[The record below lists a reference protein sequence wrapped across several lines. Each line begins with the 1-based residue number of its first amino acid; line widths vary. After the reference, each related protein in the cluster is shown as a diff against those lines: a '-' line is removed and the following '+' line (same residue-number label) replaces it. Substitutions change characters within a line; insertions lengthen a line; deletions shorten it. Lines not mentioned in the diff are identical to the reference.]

1 MTIILVFL
9 LVLWLVGIHVSDLS
23 RVIAVS
29 TLVFLAFVSYQRYEG
44 ALGDEHAPS
53 KAFDCFLKIFCVIY
67 VVLIPIYLISKV
79 YAGTHGIDFAIFSQ
93 VIEHAWPR
101 GKFESSLISS
111 EVVNFMGHHFVP
123 IFIIPGLFGYF
134 GVPAYVSGPFFH
146 GAAVALGAYGI
157 FRLGQLLKFP
167 QQLSLLL
174 TVIILMNP
182 SIRHTLFWGIHDET
196 LAFGIIP
203 WIYIFWL
210 QDKTRWVIC
219 LLGVTFLTKESMFL
233 FGAMFCVMAI
243 TCGYFGMGPKMMPRK
258 KMIPYVLVFFS
269 AIFGFVG
276 YVFLQPYIWG
286 KNFDFLN
293 RLGSLEYFLKAS
305 TLYEKGIWLVYLFLP
320 VVFLP
325 LWNIRTLAYLLPAT
339 PLIAM
344 VLVSGFS
351 GMHEFNNYYSAIPS
365 LIIALA
371 AMLSL
376 QFYDWRS
383 KKLLSPVA
391 ILIMMSMALSFAS
404 NKPTKDLIKNLT
416 GTHYDGQDL
425 QFIPDESEVIV
436 TEASALF
443 LLRCKKIYRLWI
455 ANQSNPNFD
464 FIVTKHGEESDVSQT
479 LARHASVCK
488 RTDKWVVWCRAKDQG

>member
-1 MTIILVFL
+1 MRVANCASQIMTIILVFL

-146 GAAVALGAYGI
+146 GAAVALGTYGI
-157 FRLGQLLKFP
+157 FRLGLLLKFP

-182 SIRHTLFWGIHDET
+182 LIRHTLFWGINDQT

-203 WIYIFWL
+203 WIYVFWL
-210 QDKTRWVIC
+210 QDKTRWVGF
-219 LLGVTFLTKESMFL
+219 LMGVSSMNKLESPPWF
-233 FGAMFCVMAI
+233 
-243 TCGYFGMGPKMMPRK
+243 
-258 KMIPYVLVFFS
+258 
-269 AIFGFVG
+269 
-276 YVFLQPYIWG
+276 
-286 KNFDFLN
+286 
-293 RLGSLEYFLKAS
+293 
-305 TLYEKGIWLVYLFLP
+305 
-320 VVFLP
+320 
-325 LWNIRTLAYLLPAT
+325 
-339 PLIAM
+339 
-344 VLVSGFS
+344 
-351 GMHEFNNYYSAIPS
+351 
-365 LIIALA
+365 
-371 AMLSL
+371 LSL
-376 QFYDWRS
+376 KGAIESNSS
-383 KKLLSPVA
+383 KLKIWPHGWQ
-391 ILIMMSMALSFAS
+391 MA
-404 NKPTKDLIKNLT
+404 NPRHNEKNA
-416 GTHYDGQDL
+416 D
-425 QFIPDESEVIV
+425 
-436 TEASALF
+436 
-443 LLRCKKIYRLWI
+443 
-455 ANQSNPNFD
+455 N
-464 FIVTKHGEESDVSQT
+464 
-479 LARHASVCK
+479 
-488 RTDKWVVWCRAKDQG
+488 